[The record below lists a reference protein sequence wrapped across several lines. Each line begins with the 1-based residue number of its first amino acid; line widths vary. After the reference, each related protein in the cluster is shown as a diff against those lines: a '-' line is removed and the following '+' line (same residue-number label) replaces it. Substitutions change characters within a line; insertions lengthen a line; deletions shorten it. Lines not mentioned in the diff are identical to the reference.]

1 MGNCAAPVPWGGLA
15 SASHPV
21 FSGEI
26 DPDETHLAKG
36 MKIRILAS
44 EFKSCL
50 HGNPPTVWK
59 KKQKDLEVYS
69 LNQMRRWLC
78 EINRMLKNKIEM
90 GEKLPQKYSQRFIN

>member
-1 MGNCAAPVPWGGLA
+1 MGVGSSHSVLPKELSCVLEFRVGNCAAPVPWGGGDLA

-21 FSGEI
+21 FSGEM

-59 KKQKDLEVYS
+59 KAERS
-69 LNQMRRWLC
+69 
-78 EINRMLKNKIEM
+78 
-90 GEKLPQKYSQRFIN
+90 